1 MVQWNMRQVMYEAQR
16 ALASPVRNPRMA
28 TVIGRLLGLAFVLCF
43 GTGLY
48 SHFLQE
54 PLPGMHFATRPELL
68 YQFTQGTH
76 IVAGIACFP
85 LLLAKLYIVFPDLF
99 QQPPVKSFL
108 HVLERGSIALFVG
121 ASLVQITI
129 GLLNTYQWYPWPFP
143 FRETHF
149 ALGWVLIGSLALH
162 IGIKLPII
170 ARVWRKNADDGSGD
184 DDHLTDAVARDRA
197 ATPEAVRLFGS
208 SRPTGVTGRLLAW
221 IDATPALRT
230 ERSRS
235 SASGPDAPG
244 SGAAP
249 QTAASAGTGTGP
261 APTAAPEITAD
272 GATGPA
278 ADSAPT
284 ARTTEAARNRLSRR
298 GFLTTVGVSVGT
310 VVVLTAGQT
319 VAPLDAVNAF
329 APRKK
334 GVGQQ
339 GVPVNRTSKQADVA
353 ADALAAGWV
362 LTVAHAGVERS
373 FSRAELLAL
382 PQTEVE
388 LPIACVEGWSQLAR
402 WRGVRLRDLA
412 DLVSADA
419 AASFRLTSLEKKG
432 GYRQTTMGS
441 EYVRDPLTLVA
452 LVLNGE
458 TLDLEHGYPARMI
471 APGRPGVLQTKG
483 LSRIEAMDA

>member
-1 MVQWNMRQVMYEAQR
+1 
-16 ALASPVRNPRMA
+16 MA

-108 HVLERGSIALFVG
+108 NFLERASIALFVG

-184 DDHLTDAVARDRA
+184 DDHLTDAVAHDRA

-221 IDATPALRT
+221 IDATPALRV

-235 SASGPDAPG
+235 SASGPDAPD

-249 QTAASAGTGTGP
+249 QTAAGTGSGP
-261 APTAAPEITAD
+261 ASGPTAD
-272 GATGPA
+272 PA
-278 ADSAPT
+278 APARNSA
-284 ARTTEAARNRLSRR
+284 AARNRLSRR

-319 VAPLDAVNAF
+319 VAPLDSLNAF

-419 AASFRLTSLEKKG
+419 EASFRLTSLEKKG

-452 LVLNGE
+452 LELNGE

-471 APGRPGVLQTKG
+471 APGRPGVLQTKW
-483 LSRIEAMDA
+483 LSRIEAMDV

>member
-1 MVQWNMRQVMYEAQR
+1 MYEAQR

-76 IVAGIACFP
+76 IIAGIACFP
-85 LLLAKLYIVFPDLF
+85 LLLAKLFIVFPDLF

-108 HVLERGSIALFVG
+108 NFLERASIALFVG

-170 ARVWRKNADDGSGD
+170 ARVWRKEADDGSGD
-184 DDHLTDAVARDRA
+184 DDHLTDAVARDRT

-221 IDATPALRT
+221 IDATPDLRADAT
-230 ERSRS
+230 AERAPSGLDTG
-235 SASGPDAPG
+235 SAS
-244 SGAAP
+244 
-249 QTAASAGTGTGP
+249 ASRDD
-261 APTAAPEITAD
+261 TAD
-272 GATGPA
+272 AEDA
-278 ADSAPT
+278 
-284 ARTTEAARNRLSRR
+284 ARTAHTRLSRR

-373 FSRAELLAL
+373 FSRSELLAM
-382 PQTEVE
+382 PQTEVD

-402 WRGVRLRDLA
+402 WRGVRLSDLA

-432 GYRQTTMGS
+432 AYRQTTMGS
-441 EYVRDPLTLVA
+441 EYVRDQLTLVA
-452 LVLNGE
+452 LELNGE

-471 APGRPGVLQTKG
+471 APGRPGVLQTKW
-483 LSRIEAMDA
+483 LSRIEAMDV

>member
-1 MVQWNMRQVMYEAQR
+1 MYEAQR

-76 IVAGIACFP
+76 IIAGIACFP
-85 LLLAKLYIVFPDLF
+85 LLLAKLFIVFPDLF

-108 HVLERGSIALFVG
+108 NFLERASIALFVG

-170 ARVWRKNADDGSGD
+170 ARVWRKEADDGSGD
-184 DDHLTDAVARDRA
+184 DDHLTDAVARDRT

-221 IDATPALRT
+221 IDATPDLRADAT
-230 ERSRS
+230 AERAPSGLDTG
-235 SASGPDAPG
+235 SAS
-244 SGAAP
+244 
-249 QTAASAGTGTGP
+249 ASRDD
-261 APTAAPEITAD
+261 TAD
-272 GATGPA
+272 AEDA
-278 ADSAPT
+278 
-284 ARTTEAARNRLSRR
+284 ARTAHTRLSRR

-310 VVVLTAGQT
+310 VVVLTTGQT

-373 FSRAELLAL
+373 FSRSELLAM
-382 PQTEVE
+382 PQTEVD

-402 WRGVRLRDLA
+402 WRGVRLSDLA

-432 GYRQTTMGS
+432 AYRQTTMGS
-441 EYVRDPLTLVA
+441 EYVRDQLTLVA
-452 LVLNGE
+452 LELNGE

-471 APGRPGVLQTKG
+471 APGRPGVLQTKW
-483 LSRIEAMDA
+483 LSRIEAMDV

>member
-1 MVQWNMRQVMYEAQR
+1 M
-16 ALASPVRNPRMA
+16 
-28 TVIGRLLGLAFVLCF
+28 IGRLLGLAFVLCF

-76 IVAGIACFP
+76 IIAGIACFP
-85 LLLAKLYIVFPDLF
+85 LLLAKLFIVFPDLF

-108 HVLERGSIALFVG
+108 NFLERASIALFVG

-170 ARVWRKNADDGSGD
+170 ARVWRKEADDGSGD
-184 DDHLTDAVARDRA
+184 DDHLTDAVARDRT

-221 IDATPALRT
+221 IDATPDLRADAT
-230 ERSRS
+230 AERAPSGLDTG
-235 SASGPDAPG
+235 SAS
-244 SGAAP
+244 
-249 QTAASAGTGTGP
+249 ASRDD
-261 APTAAPEITAD
+261 TAD
-272 GATGPA
+272 AEDA
-278 ADSAPT
+278 
-284 ARTTEAARNRLSRR
+284 ARTAHTRLSRR

-373 FSRAELLAL
+373 FSRSELLAM
-382 PQTEVE
+382 PQTEVD

-402 WRGVRLRDLA
+402 WRGVRLSDLA

-432 GYRQTTMGS
+432 AYRQTTMGS
-441 EYVRDPLTLVA
+441 EYVRDQLTLVA
-452 LVLNGE
+452 LELNGE

-471 APGRPGVLQTKG
+471 APGRPGVLQTKW
-483 LSRIEAMDA
+483 LSRIEAMDV

>member
-1 MVQWNMRQVMYEAQR
+1 VKPATGIHRMVQWTMRQLMYEAQR

-28 TVIGRLLGLAFVLCF
+28 TVVGRLLGLAFVLCF

-48 SHFLQE
+48 SHFLQD

-76 IVAGIACFP
+76 IIAGIACFP
-85 LLLAKLYIVFPDLF
+85 LLLAKLFIVFPDLF
-99 QQPPVKSFL
+99 QQPPVRSFL
-108 HVLERGSIALFVG
+108 GFLERASIALFVG

-149 ALGWVLIGSLALH
+149 ALGWILIGSLALH

-170 ARVWRKNADDGSGD
+170 SRVWRTKADYGEDED
-184 DDHLTDAVARDRA
+184 RLTAAVARDRT

-208 SRPTGVTGRLLAW
+208 SRPTGLTGRLLDW
-221 IDATPALRT
+221 IDATPHLRT
-230 ERSRS
+230 T
-235 SASGPDAPG
+235 
-244 SGAAP
+244 P
-249 QTAASAGTGTGP
+249 QEKT
-261 APTAAPEITAD
+261 D
-272 GATGPA
+272 
-278 ADSAPT
+278 DSAA
-284 ARTTEAARNRLSRR
+284 ARTRLSRR

-329 APRKK
+329 APRKQ

-339 GVPVNRTSKQADVA
+339 GVPVNRTSKQANVA
-353 ADALAAGWV
+353 ADALAAGWT

-373 FSRAELLAL
+373 FSRAELLAM

-402 WRGVRLRDLA
+402 WRGVRVSELA

-441 EYVRDPLTLVA
+441 EFVRDPLTLVA
-452 LVLNGE
+452 LELNGE
-458 TLDLEHGYPARMI
+458 ALDLEHGYPARMI
-471 APGRPGVLQTKG
+471 APGRPGVLQTKW

>member
-28 TVIGRLLGLAFVLCF
+28 TVIGRLLGIAFVLCF

-170 ARVWRKNADDGSGD
+170 ARVWRKKASSGLD
-184 DDHLTDAVARDRA
+184 DDHLTDAVPRDRA

-221 IDATPALRT
+221 IDATPALSV

-235 SASGPDAPG
+235 NASGPVAPD
-244 SGAAP
+244 SGTAP
-249 QTAASAGTGTGP
+249 QTAAGTGSGP
-261 APTAAPEITAD
+261 ASGPTAD
-272 GATGPA
+272 PA
-278 ADSAPT
+278 APALNS
-284 ARTTEAARNRLSRR
+284 EAARNRLSRR
-298 GFLTTVGVSVGT
+298 GFLTSVGVSVGT

-353 ADALAAGWV
+353 TDALAAGWV

-373 FSRAELLAL
+373 FSRSELLAL

-388 LPIACVEGWSQLAR
+388 LPIACVEGWSQLAT

-452 LVLNGE
+452 LELNGE

-471 APGRPGVLQTKG
+471 APGRPGVLQTKW

>member
-1 MVQWNMRQVMYEAQR
+1 MYEAQR

-54 PLPGMHFATRPELL
+54 PLPGMHFVTRPELL

-76 IVAGIACFP
+76 IIAGIACFP
-85 LLLAKLYIVFPDLF
+85 LLLAKLCIVFPDLF
-99 QQPPVKSFL
+99 QQPPVRSFL
-108 HVLERGSIALFVG
+108 NFLERGSIALFVG

-170 ARVWRKNADDGSGD
+170 ARVWRKQADDGSGQ
-184 DDHLTDAVARDRA
+184 DDHLTDAVSRDRA

-221 IDATPALRT
+221 IDATPALRV
-230 ERSRS
+230 
-235 SASGPDAPG
+235 
-244 SGAAP
+244 
-249 QTAASAGTGTGP
+249 
-261 APTAAPEITAD
+261 TAAPARSSE
-272 GATGPA
+272 
-278 ADSAPT
+278 SA
-284 ARTTEAARNRLSRR
+284 RHRLSRR

-310 VVVLTAGQT
+310 IVVLTAGQT

-353 ADALAAGWV
+353 ADALSAGWV

-373 FSRAELLAL
+373 FSRSELLAL

-388 LPIACVEGWSQLAR
+388 LPIACVEGWSQLAT

-432 GYRQTTMGS
+432 AYRQTTMGS

-452 LVLNGE
+452 LELNGE

-471 APGRPGVLQTKG
+471 APGRPGVLQTKW